1 MDSLLADFRHAARL
15 LAKRP
20 AFTSVALVTLALGI
34 GANTAI
40 FSVVNAV
47 LLNPLPYQKPSDLAV
62 IWLQHRPTN
71 QFRQPVSFPDFND
84 WQAQSQSFEQIV
96 ASRTISV
103 NFTDGDEPE
112 RVNGAR
118 VSEGFLSMLR
128 VAPAAGRDFL
138 EEETQPG
145 AAPVALIGF
154 KLWQERYGADASLI
168 GRDISIDSTICTI
181 VGVLPRGFYY
191 PTPDTQ
197 VYIPLIQGKNETARG
212 SRFLRVTGRLKPGVS
227 LIQAQAE
234 MDAIAGQI
242 AEQNRASNADV
253 GVQLV
258 PLHEEVVGKI
268 RPALLILFGAAGCVL
283 LIACVN
289 VANLILARAT
299 GRRAELAVRT
309 ALGASRFRLIRQLL
323 SESVLLSVVGGFL
336 GTLIAL
342 WGVPALTSI
351 SATSIPRVE
360 EVSVS
365 LKALLFTFV
374 ISVGTGIL
382 FGIVPALQWSNQRL
396 SEDLKEGKRGATT
409 SAMHRRLLN
418 VLVASEVALAVVL
431 LAGAGLMVRSFISI
445 NAVAPGFNPKGV
457 VTIGIGLSQ
466 PIYADVQQQSL
477 FYQRLTDKL
486 SSIPGIESAAGI
498 NRVPLLGFNSS
509 TSFTFQGKPVEP
521 GNAPTADCRIANP
534 NYFATM
540 GIPLLKGREFN
551 ERDVKDAPEVVIIN
565 KAMAEQYLADENP
578 IGKRLQIYP
587 LPPRWREIVGVVGDV
602 KLLGLDAE
610 TNPAIYV
617 PLPQNPYAAAM
628 RNSFLAVRVST
639 DPNAVVSAIRHEM
652 KTVDSGVPVGQV
664 RLLEDIVAD
673 SVAPQRLNMWLLV
686 SFAGLAALLA
696 AVGIY
701 GVLAYS
707 VTQRTH
713 EIGVRMA
720 LGASSKDVLR
730 MVLLDGGK
738 VAVSGVIAGLVGAFA
753 LTRLMSAILFKV
765 SAADPLTF
773 AGISVLIVLVSL
785 LASYIPARK
794 AARVDPMVALR
805 YN

>member
-20 AFTSVALVTLALGI
+20 AFTSVAFVTLALGI

-47 LLNPLPYQKPSDLAV
+47 LLNPLPYQKPSDLAL

-84 WQAQSQSFEQIV
+84 WQAQSQSFERIV

-118 VSEGFLSMLR
+118 VSGGFLSMLR

-145 AAPVALIGF
+145 GAPVALIGY

-227 LIQAQAE
+227 LTQAQAE

-242 AEQNRASNADV
+242 AEQNPASNADV

-299 GRRAELAVRT
+299 GRRAEFAVRT

-342 WGVPALTSI
+342 WGVPTLTSI

-365 LKALLFTFV
+365 LKALLFTLM

-382 FGIVPALQWSNQRL
+382 FGIVPALQWSNRRL

-409 SAMHRRLLN
+409 GAMHRRLLN

-445 NAVAPGFNPKGV
+445 NAVAPGFNPRRV
-457 VTIGIGLSQ
+457 VTIGIGLTQ
-466 PIYADVQQQSL
+466 PIYSDVQQQAR
-477 FYQRLTDKL
+477 FYERLTDKL
-486 SSIPGIESAAGI
+486 SAIPGIESAAGI

-509 TSFTFQGKPVEP
+509 TSFTFQGKPVQA
-521 GNAPTADCRIANP
+521 GNEPTADCRIATP
-534 NYFATM
+534 NYFTTM

-551 ERDVKDAPEVVIIN
+551 ERDVKGAPDVVIIN
-565 KAMAEQYLADENP
+565 KAMAEQYLSDENP
-578 IGKRLQIYP
+578 IGKRLQIFP
-587 LPPRWREIVGVVGDV
+587 NPARWREIVGVVGDV

-617 PLPQNPYAAAM
+617 PLPQNPYPAAM
-628 RNSFLAVRVST
+628 RNSFLAVRVSA

-652 KTVDSGVPVGQV
+652 KTVDSGVPVAQV

-707 VTQRTH
+707 VTERTH

-730 MVLLDGGK
+730 LVLLDGGK
-738 VAVSGVIAGLVGAFA
+738 VTVSGVIAGLVGAFA

-773 AGISVLIVLVSL
+773 AGISVLIVFVSL

-794 AARVDPMVALR
+794 ASRVDPMVALR

>member
-15 LAKRP
+15 LVKRP

-47 LLNPLPYQKPSDLAV
+47 LLNPLPYQKPSDLAL

-84 WQAQSQSFEQIV
+84 WQAQSQSFERIV

-118 VSEGFLSMLR
+118 VSAGFLSMLR

-145 AAPVALIGF
+145 GAPVALIGY

-181 VGVLPRGFYY
+181 VGVLPSGFYY

-197 VYIPLIQGKNETARG
+197 VYIPLVQGKNETARG

-227 LIQAQAE
+227 LTQAQAE
-234 MDAIAGQI
+234 MNAIAGQI
-242 AEQNRASNADV
+242 AEQNPASNADV

-258 PLHEEVVGKI
+258 PLHEEVVGRI

-336 GTLIAL
+336 GTLTAL
-342 WGVPALTSI
+342 WGVPTLTSI

-365 LKALLFTFV
+365 LKALLFTLV
-374 ISVGTGIL
+374 ISVCTGIL
-382 FGIVPALQWSNQRL
+382 FGIVPALQRSNRRL

-409 SAMHRRLLN
+409 GAMHRRLLN

-445 NAVAPGFNPKGV
+445 NAVAPGFNPRGV
-457 VTIGIGLSQ
+457 VTIGIGLTQ
-466 PIYADVQQQSL
+466 PVYADVQQQAR

-486 SSIPGIESAAGI
+486 SAIPGIESAAGI

-509 TSFTFQGKPVEP
+509 TSFTFQGKPVQA
-521 GNAPTADCRIANP
+521 GNEPTADCRIATP
-534 NYFATM
+534 NYFTTM

-565 KAMAEQYLADENP
+565 KAMAEQYLSDENP

-628 RNSFLAVRVST
+628 RNSFIAVRVST

-652 KTVDSGVPVGQV
+652 KTVDSGVPVAQV

-686 SFAGLAALLA
+686 SFAVLAALLA

-707 VTQRTH
+707 VTERTH

-730 MVLLDGGK
+730 MVLLDGAK
-738 VAVSGVIAGLVGAFA
+738 VTVSGVIAGIVGAFA
-753 LTRLMSAILFKV
+753 LTRLMSAILFNV
-765 SAADPLTF
+765 SASDPLTF

-794 AARVDPMVALR
+794 ASRVDPMVALR
-805 YN
+805 YY